1 MKKTSMGRKDSPRE
15 YFDKAFSVLGD
26 DDVICSELKTEE
38 GYSAADIYPS

>member
-15 YFDKAFSVLGD
+15 YFDKAFSALGD

-38 GYSAADIYPS
+38 GYSADIYPS